1 VEPIPNEQSR
11 KGRRAQ
17 WGAYVVN
24 DSPAVSF
31 VVPCFNEAAVLPEAL
46 ARMHAAARD
55 AALDYEIVVVDDGS
69 SDSTWQVLEK
79 AASADHNVRG
89 IRLSRNFGHQAALTA
104 GLERARGSQVLILDA
119 DLQDPPELIS
129 AMRAKMEEGY
139 DVVYGKRRFR
149 DGESWVKRASAAC
162 FYRLL
167 NFFAE
172 IEIPSDSGD
181 FRLMN
186 RRALDAFLKLPEASR
201 YIRGMVAWIGFRQ
214 VAFEYHRHRRAAGK
228 TKYGF
233 GRMVRLSMDA
243 LTGFSIRPLR
253 VASIA
258 SVILIGISAM
268 LMIRVLL
275 SWATGGTV
283 RGWTSLIVTVLFIGG
298 VQTFILGILGE
309 YIGRLFVEAKRRP
322 LYLVSDETRPAG

>member
-1 VEPIPNEQSR
+1 
-11 KGRRAQ
+11 
-17 WGAYVVN
+17 VVN